1 MRLLAVVVLYHPG
14 KDLTGNINSYLPQ
27 VDRLLLWDN
36 TPGGGKEQLPLSG
49 VTHPERLEYRGCGRN
64 VGIGT
69 ALNDAVAY
77 AREHGYTHLLT
88 LDQDSYFLPGAFP
101 DYMAAIRSYGEEKRV
116 IFSVNYFIKS
126 QQAPL
131 YPVAD
136 RVDEVSSAMTS
147 GTVYPVGLFEELDV
161 FMEELFVW
169 GIDCEYCWRAAR
181 KGVRTVCFKNIL
193 LQHDL
198 GYQKKKHRLLGK
210 EVFPNEYPPARTY
223 YNVRNGMVLHRLYP
237 ESLNLKAHLILKE
250 ITGMLPKLVITDI
263 DGVWTDGGMYY
274 TAEGDVMKRFSVKDG
289 WGVIFLRELD
299 IPVAIMTG
307 ENTQI
312 VQKRADKLKI
322 DYCYLGVKDKVEQ
335 AEELCRE
342 LGISL
347 SEVAFIGDD
356 LNDLPLLRLV
366 GYSASPSNT
375 PEYVKREVKYVTAA
389 HGGYGAFREF
399 VEKLLSDNGVLE
411 KTVGKFL

>member
-1 MRLLAVVVLYHPG
+1 
-14 KDLTGNINSYLPQ
+14 
-27 VDRLLLWDN
+27 
-36 TPGGGKEQLPLSG
+36 
-49 VTHPERLEYRGCGRN
+49 
-64 VGIGT
+64 
-69 ALNDAVAY
+69 
-77 AREHGYTHLLT
+77 
-88 LDQDSYFLPGAFP
+88 
-101 DYMAAIRSYGEEKRV
+101 
-116 IFSVNYFIKS
+116 
-126 QQAPL
+126 
-131 YPVAD
+131 
-136 RVDEVSSAMTS
+136 
-147 GTVYPVGLFEELDV
+147 
-161 FMEELFVW
+161 
-169 GIDCEYCWRAAR
+169 
-181 KGVRTVCFKNIL
+181 
-193 LQHDL
+193 
-198 GYQKKKHRLLGK
+198 
-210 EVFPNEYPPARTY
+210 
-223 YNVRNGMVLHRLYP
+223 
-237 ESLNLKAHLILKE
+237 
-250 ITGMLPKLVITDI
+250 MLPKLVITDI

-274 TAEGDVMKRFSVKDG
+274 TDEGDVMKRFSVKDG

-322 DYCYLGVKDKVEQ
+322 DYCYLGVKDKVAQ

-347 SEVAFIGDD
+347 GEVAFIGDD